1 MGMNG
6 GIHDAMNLSEKIVK
20 VWNSI
25 ADESELDKYDAQRRP
40 IAIDYVQQT
49 TIRNKAMLE
58 ETDPDVR
65 RSKHNEMS
73 KTAVLLISLCF
84 ERLTSGSVSSNIALF
99 RMVVC

>member
-1 MGMNG
+1 MNG
-6 GIHDAMNLSEKIVK
+6 GIHDAINLSEKILK
-20 VWNSI
+20 VWNGI

-73 KTAVLLISLCF
+73 KIANDPKLAREYLLQSSMITALKQA
-84 ERLTSGSVSSNIALF
+84 EALA
-99 RMVVC
+99 